1 MQKVR
6 ANVTLSRDIRHM
18 LKQYVNIRQLQG
30 ETISEGDVIEEALKH
45 YQLRKKFQEEL
56 NRVNKF
62 FGIRKKKS

>member
-62 FGIRKKKS
+62 FGIRKKK